1 MRPRGAGLAP
11 AVQDVTAEDGQLI
24 LTLTPELVD
33 KTRTSSARPEI
44 TARPNPAGM
53 ADPPSPPS

>member
-33 KTRTSSARPEI
+33 KTRTSSARP
-44 TARPNPAGM
+44 NPAGI
-53 ADPPSPPS
+53 ADPPS